1 MKLWTAEVA
10 HSPFAASPLIADVN
24 ADGHLDIVAAPL
36 SETQTVIDAET
47 GKVLK
52 GTKWPTQM
60 LDTSILASPLQV
72 HWFSVFSH
80 FFQNGTWAFHI
91 VNINRKDA
99 LIWGFPIGRKC
110 FKYVFKYRLFEHNL
124 TRIADILTV

>member
-10 HSPFAASPLIADVN
+10 HSPFAASPLITDVN

-36 SETQTVIDAET
+36 SETQTVLDAET

-72 HWFSVFSH
+72 VSELIPNYVLHRVSLHWVSDFSAVFLNH
-80 FFQNGTWAFHI
+80 LRF
-91 VNINRKDA
+91 
-99 LIWGFPIGRKC
+99 
-110 FKYVFKYRLFEHNL
+110 
-124 TRIADILTV
+124 